1 MSLTPAPFDPSK
13 LRLGVADQLSA
24 THVAPVAAQP
34 GDTVDPAY
42 RAKATEAAVKFE
54 SFFIGHMLHQ
64 MRSGTREL
72 ASEDSVFKN
81 KVNQDMLDMADNL
94 VADQLA
100 GRRAF
105 GVADAILR
113 QLLPPAAQAAPGG
126 AGAPATAALNTA
138 AAPAAAPEKV
148 SESQNIAA
156 ALNSPR

>member
-1 MSLTPAPFDPSK
+1 MSIPTPFDPSK

-24 THVAPVAAQP
+24 THVAPVAARP

-81 KVNQDMLDMADNL
+81 KVNQDMQDMADNL
-94 VADQLA
+94 VADQMA

-113 QLLPPAAQAAPGG
+113 QLLPPAA
-126 AGAPATAALNTA
+126 APANPAVAVTQNLSETLNRA
-138 AAPAAAPEKV
+138 K
-148 SESQNIAA
+148 
-156 ALNSPR
+156 